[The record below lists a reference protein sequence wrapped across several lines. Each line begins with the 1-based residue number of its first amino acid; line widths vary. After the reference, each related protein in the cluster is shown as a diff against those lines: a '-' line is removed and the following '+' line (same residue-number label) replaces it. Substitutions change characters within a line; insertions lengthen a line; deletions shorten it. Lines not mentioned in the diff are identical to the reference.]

1 DFALDVERLQL
12 AGVAVPVGVKESV
25 AGGDRPCDRLAK
37 RAAEPQLK
45 PLRLEHVV
53 GEFGR
58 LHVFRVGRGGDN
70 LPDGADSRRLGEERA
85 EERKRE
91 IRDRLLAPGWYTR
104 RPEGAR
110 DRVVLPPLP
119 AREKEQVLEPDLVE
133 RPKRLLLL
141 VPERT
146 GVLSVASRFQVI
158 AVRLL
163 RQRAV
168 GGRVRKSSRVY
179 GHLHPGPNKK
189 PQPTKGRGLP
199 SGFDHGGARGPAS
212 SPVGASRGAVLTVT
226 PGPLF

>member
-1 DFALDVERLQL
+1 LLRACLIPLSPSFFFLLLRRPPRSTLFPYTTLFRSFGADHHPVLVVLRDFALDVERLQL

-110 DRVVLPPLP
+110 DRVV
-119 AREKEQVLEPDLVE
+119 
-133 RPKRLLLL
+133 
-141 VPERT
+141 
-146 GVLSVASRFQVI
+146 
-158 AVRLL
+158 
-163 RQRAV
+163 
-168 GGRVRKSSRVY
+168 
-179 GHLHPGPNKK
+179 
-189 PQPTKGRGLP
+189 
-199 SGFDHGGARGPAS
+199 
-212 SPVGASRGAVLTVT
+212 
-226 PGPLF
+226 